1 MSIRRNPERS
11 RAVLVALDIG
21 RASQASDRAEEAARL
36 VDSAGAEVVE
46 VIRGRRDR
54 PDAATFAG
62 SGKVDEIRMALHEHR
77 AEIVVFD
84 QQLSA
89 AQIRNL
95 ERALSE
101 GGPEVLV
108 YDRTDIILDIFAQR
122 ARSHEGKLQIE
133 LARLEHLSTRLVRG
147 WTHLERQRGSLGKT
161 GGPGEKQIELD
172 RRMIGERVKKLR
184 EKIRKVGKV
193 RETQRAGRSRS
204 GVLRVALVGYTNAG
218 KSTLFNALVGARAY
232 AADQLFATLDTTTRQ
247 LRLAGSARQI
257 ALSDTVGFIRDLPH
271 RLIEAFEATL
281 QEAADADLLLHVVD
295 IANPEAEAQMAEVE
309 RVLAEIGA
317 ADLRQLLVANQIDR
331 LAADQRPRHVRDS
344 VELPSGRRV
353 GRVFVSARSGE
364 GLDALREAIAE
375 AAEGVAAEAAVIA
388 AGASPAPSSTDQ
400 PFEPRPTGT
409 YHPRA

>member
-193 RETQRAGRSRS
+193 RATQRAGRSRS

-218 KSTLFNALVGARAY
+218 KSTLFNRLTRSEVY
-232 AADQLFATLDTTTRQ
+232 VADQLFATLDTTTRRVY
-247 LRLAGSARQI
+247 LGEGATI

-271 RLIEAFEATL
+271 GLVDAFRATL
-281 QEAADADLLLHVVD
+281 EETVQADLLLHVVD
-295 IANPEAEAQMAEVE
+295 SASPQRDEQIAAVNT
-309 RVLAEIGA
+309 VLAEIGA
-317 ADLRQLLVANQIDR
+317 AGVPQVLVYNQIDR
-331 LAADQRPRHVRDS
+331 VPGLEPEVARES
-344 VELPSGRRV
+344 CGKILNIK
-353 GRVFVSARSGE
+353 VSAFTGA
-364 GLDALREAIAE
+364 GIDALREVLAE
-375 AAEGVAAEAAVIA
+375 AARDAANGSLATAA
-388 AGASPAPSSTDQ
+388 
-400 PFEPRPTGT
+400 
-409 YHPRA
+409 